1 MNDFPFQDPFHYI
14 RIQATPI
21 NLADNMARV
30 SLKNIVGK
38 KNEINA
44 AVLSL
49 MSHLNE
55 PTWIEDE
62 QGKLLLGN
70 AGEGSTSSFPV
81 NLDTEIIGWVKG
93 DEKAVMIANLL
104 AYLAGKEAEKKKL
117 GTEVLN
123 LYQELNVI
131 YNFSE
136 KLTQTIDPDVI
147 AQLTLEQAIHSI
159 PSHSGVLVL
168 WNEEK
173 KQLLIPAKSGEQLF
187 NEERLRGNPNILLK
201 IGLSGQSEII
211 TDLSLLKEKGII
223 EDNVH
228 SLIYAAMK
236 VKHRIM
242 GAIILAGKEVEQ
254 YAAAHLKLLV
264 TLALQS
270 STAIESA
277 MLYEKNIREARERE
291 EAILRIHE
299 VTKKFVPNEFIRSL
313 GKETLTDVKLGDQ
326 VEKIVTV
333 LFTDIRDFT
342 TLSEKMT
349 PEENFRFVSSFNAR
363 LGPVIRSNNG
373 FINQYLGDSIM
384 AIFPENPEDA
394 LRAAVGMQK
403 AVHELNEERKSM
415 GLAPIRAGIG
425 MHTGSLIMGIT
436 GDEHRMDAAT
446 ISDTVNT
453 AARIESLTKY
463 YRSPLLL
470 SDHTLQYLNGQ
481 NKFHFRHLG
490 GVRLKGKN
498 NLLTIIECINGF
510 DDRQFERKLQ
520 TLSLFNE
527 AMTSYHDQQFENA
540 LQIFQNI
547 LTQDPDDLTAIHFL
561 EKTKKYLREGVPN
574 NWTGAEE
581 MVSK

>member
-1 MNDFPFQDPFHYI
+1 
-14 RIQATPI
+14 
-21 NLADNMARV
+21 MARV
-30 SLKNIVGK
+30 NLKNIVGK
-38 KNEINA
+38 KNEVNA
-44 AVLSL
+44 AVLAL
-49 MSHLNE
+49 MDQLSE
-55 PTWIEDE
+55 VSWIEDE
-62 QGKLLLGN
+62 NGKLLAGN
-70 AGEGSTSSFPV
+70 ATEAPTSSFPV
-81 NLDTEIIGWVKG
+81 NLDNEIIGWVKG
-93 DEKAVMIANLL
+93 DERSTVIANLL
-104 AYLAGKEAEKKKL
+104 GYLAQKETEKKKL

-136 KLTQTIDPDVI
+136 QLTQTIDPDII

-159 PSHSGVLVL
+159 PSHSGVIVL
-168 WNEEK
+168 WSEEK
-173 KQLLIPAKSGEQLF
+173 KQLMIPAKSGEQLF
-187 NEERLRGNPNILLK
+187 NEEQLRNNPGILLK

-223 EDNVH
+223 ESDVH

-242 GAIILAGKEVEQ
+242 GAIILAGKKVEQ
-254 YAAAHLKLLV
+254 YSAAHLKLLV

-299 VTKKFVPNEFIRSL
+299 VTKKFVPHEFIRSL

-349 PEENFRFVSSFNAR
+349 PEENFHFVSSFNAR

-403 AVHELNEERKSM
+403 AVHELNKERKEA
-415 GLAPIRAGIG
+415 GLPIIRAGIG

-436 GDEHRMDAAT
+436 GDEFRMDAAT

-481 NKFHFRHLG
+481 NNFHFRHLG
-490 GVRLKGKN
+490 NVKLKGKN
-498 NLLTIIECINGF
+498 NLLSIVECINGF
-510 DDRQFERKLQ
+510 DELQFERKLQ
-520 TLSLFNE
+520 TLSQFNE
-527 AMTSYHDQQFENA
+527 AMSSYHDQQFENA
-540 LQIFQNI
+540 LQLFQTI
-547 LTQDPDDLTAIHFL
+547 LTTDPDDLTAHYFL
-561 EKTKKYLREGVPN
+561 TNTKKYLREGIPK

-581 MVSK
+581 MVNK

>member
-1 MNDFPFQDPFHYI
+1 
-14 RIQATPI
+14 
-21 NLADNMARV
+21 MARV

-38 KNEINA
+38 KNEINT
-44 AVLSL
+44 AVLAL
-49 MSHLNE
+49 MDQLKGA
-55 PTWIEDE
+55 TWIEDE
-62 QGKLLLGN
+62 NGKLLLGN
-70 AGEGSTSSFPV
+70 STETQGSSFPV
-81 NLDTEIIGWVKG
+81 SLDNEIIGWVKG
-93 DEKAVMIANLL
+93 DERSLMIANLL
-104 AYLAGKEAEKKKL
+104 AYLAEKEAEKKKL
-117 GTEVLN
+117 GTEVLS

-136 KLTQTIDPDVI
+136 QLTETIDPDVI
-147 AQLTLEQAIHSI
+147 AQLTLEQAVHSI
-159 PSHSGVLVL
+159 PSHSGVIVL

-173 KQLLIPAKSGEQLF
+173 KQLVVPARSGEQLF
-187 NEERLRGNPNILLK
+187 NEEQLRNNPGVLLK

-211 TDLSLLKEKGII
+211 TDLSLLKQKGII
-223 EDNVH
+223 ENDVH

-242 GAIILAGKEVEQ
+242 GAIILAGKNVEQ
-254 YAAAHLKLLV
+254 YSAAHLKLLV

-291 EAILRIHE
+291 EAMLRIHE
-299 VTKKFVPNEFIRSL
+299 VTKKFVPLEFIRSL

-349 PEENFRFVSSFNAR
+349 PEENFHFVSSFNAR

-403 AVHELNEERKSM
+403 AVHDLNKERKEL
-415 GLAPIRAGIG
+415 GLPSIRAGIG

-436 GDEHRMDAAT
+436 GDEFRMDAAT

-463 YRSPLLL
+463 YKSPLLL
-470 SDHTLQYLNGQ
+470 SDHTLQYLNEQ
-481 NKFHFRHLG
+481 NGFHFRHLG
-490 GVRLKGKN
+490 SVRLKGKN
-498 NLLTIIECINGF
+498 NLLSIIECINGF
-510 DDRQFERKLQ
+510 EELQFERKLQ
-520 TLSLFNE
+520 TISLFST
-527 AMTSYHDQQFENA
+527 AMSNYHEQQFENA
-540 LQIFQNI
+540 LQLFQTI
-547 LTQDPDDLTAIHFL
+547 LTNDPDDLTAHYFL
-561 EKTKKYLREGVPN
+561 TNTKKYLREGVPK

-581 MVSK
+581 MVNK

>member
-1 MNDFPFQDPFHYI
+1 
-14 RIQATPI
+14 
-21 NLADNMARV
+21 MARV

-38 KNEINA
+38 KNEINT
-44 AVLSL
+44 AVLAL
-49 MSHLNE
+49 MAQLKDA
-55 PTWIEDE
+55 TWIEDE
-62 QGKLLLGN
+62 NGKLLLGN
-70 AGEGSTSSFPV
+70 PTETPGSSFPV
-81 NLDTEIIGWVKG
+81 NLDNEIIGWVKG
-93 DEKAVMIANLL
+93 DENSSMIANLL
-104 AYLAGKEAEKKKL
+104 AYLVQKEAEKKKL

-136 KLTQTIDPDVI
+136 QLTQTIDPDVI
-147 AQLTLEQAIHSI
+147 AQLTLEQAMHSI
-159 PSHSGVLVL
+159 PSDSGVIVL

-173 KQLLIPAKSGEQLF
+173 KQLAVPARSGELLF
-187 NEERLRGNPNILLK
+187 NEEHLRNKPGVLIK

-223 EDNVH
+223 ENDVH

-242 GAIILAGKEVEQ
+242 GAIILAGKNGEQ
-254 YAAAHLKLLV
+254 YSAAHLKLLV

-291 EAILRIHE
+291 EAMLRIHE
-299 VTKKFVPNEFIRSL
+299 VTKKFVPHEFIRSL

-349 PEENFRFVSSFNAR
+349 PEENFHFVSSFNAR

-394 LRAAVGMQK
+394 LQAAVGMQK
-403 AVHELNEERKSM
+403 AVHELNKERKEA
-415 GLAPIRAGIG
+415 GLPSIRAGIG

-436 GDEHRMDAAT
+436 GDEFRMDAAT

-463 YRSPLLL
+463 YKSPLLL
-470 SDHTLQYLNGQ
+470 SDHTLKYLNGQ
-481 NKFHFRHLG
+481 NSFHFRHLG
-490 GVRLKGKN
+490 NVRLKGKN
-498 NLLTIIECINGF
+498 NLLSIIECINGF
-510 DDRQFERKLQ
+510 EELQFERKLH
-520 TLSLFNE
+520 TLSLFST
-527 AMTSYHDQQFENA
+527 AMSNYHDQQFENA
-540 LQIFQNI
+540 LQLFQTI
-547 LTQDPDDLTAIHFL
+547 LTNDPDDLTVSYFL
-561 EKTKKYLREGVPN
+561 SNTKKYLREGVPK

>member
-1 MNDFPFQDPFHYI
+1 
-14 RIQATPI
+14 
-21 NLADNMARV
+21 MARV

-38 KNEINA
+38 KNEINT
-44 AVLSL
+44 AVLAL
-49 MSHLNE
+49 MDQLKE
-55 PTWIEDE
+55 VTWIEDE
-62 QGKLLLGN
+62 NGKLLLGDPTETP
-70 AGEGSTSSFPV
+70 GSSFPV
-81 NLDTEIIGWVKG
+81 NLDNEIIGWVKG
-93 DEKAVMIANLL
+93 DEKSLMIANLL
-104 AYLAGKEAEKKKL
+104 AYLAEKEAEKKKL
-117 GTEVLN
+117 GTEVLS

-136 KLTQTIDPDVI
+136 QLTETIDPDVI
-147 AQLTLEQAIHSI
+147 AQLTLEQAVHSI
-159 PSHSGVLVL
+159 PSHSGVIVL

-173 KQLLIPAKSGEQLF
+173 KQLVVPARSGEQLF
-187 NEERLRGNPNILLK
+187 NEEQLRNNPGVLLK

-211 TDLSLLKEKGII
+211 TDLSLLKQKGII
-223 EDNVH
+223 ENDVH

-242 GAIILAGKEVEQ
+242 GAIILAGKNVEQ
-254 YAAAHLKLLV
+254 YSAAHLKLLV

-291 EAILRIHE
+291 EAMLRIHE
-299 VTKKFVPNEFIRSL
+299 VTKKFVPLEFIRSL

-349 PEENFRFVSSFNAR
+349 PEENFHFVSSFNAR

-403 AVHELNEERKSM
+403 AVHDLNKERKEL
-415 GLAPIRAGIG
+415 GLPSIRAGIG

-436 GDEHRMDAAT
+436 GDEFRMDAAT

-463 YRSPLLL
+463 YKSPLLL
-470 SDHTLQYLNGQ
+470 SDHTLQYLNEQ
-481 NKFHFRHLG
+481 NGFHFRHLG
-490 GVRLKGKN
+490 SVRLKGKN
-498 NLLTIIECINGF
+498 NLLSIVECINGF
-510 DDRQFERKLQ
+510 EELQFERKLQ
-520 TLSLFNE
+520 TLSLFST
-527 AMTSYHDQQFENA
+527 AMSSYHDQQFENA
-540 LQIFQNI
+540 LQLFQTI
-547 LTQDPDDLTAIHFL
+547 LTNDPDDLTAHYFL
-561 EKTKKYLREGVPN
+561 TNTKKYLREGVPT

-581 MVSK
+581 MVNK

>member
-1 MNDFPFQDPFHYI
+1 
-14 RIQATPI
+14 
-21 NLADNMARV
+21 MARV

-38 KNEINA
+38 KNEVNT
-44 AVLSL
+44 AVLAL
-49 MSHLNE
+49 IGQLNE
-55 PTWIEDE
+55 TTWIEDE
-62 QGKLLLGN
+62 NGKLLVGN
-70 AGEGSTSSFPV
+70 SAEAPPSSFPV
-81 NLDTEIIGWVKG
+81 NIDNEIIGWVKG
-93 DEKAVMIANLL
+93 DERSIMIANLL
-104 AYLAGKEAEKKKL
+104 GYLAQKEAEKKKL

-136 KLTQTIDPDVI
+136 QLTQTIDPDII

-159 PSHSGVLVL
+159 PSHSGVIVL

-187 NEERLRGNPNILLK
+187 KEEQIRNNPGVLLK

-223 EDNVH
+223 ESDVH

-242 GAIILAGKEVEQ
+242 GAIILAGKNAEQ
-254 YAAAHLKLLV
+254 YSAAHLKLLV

-291 EAILRIHE
+291 EAMLRIHE
-299 VTKKFVPNEFIRSL
+299 VTKKFVPHEFIRSL

-349 PEENFRFVSSFNAR
+349 PEENFHFVSSFNAR

-403 AVHELNEERKSM
+403 AVHELNKERKEV
-415 GLAPIRAGIG
+415 GLPIIRAGIG

-436 GDEHRMDAAT
+436 GDEFRMDAAT

-463 YRSPLLL
+463 YKSPLLL
-470 SDHTLQYLNGQ
+470 SDHTLQFLNGQ
-481 NKFHFRHLG
+481 NNFHFRHLG
-490 GVRLKGKN
+490 SVKLKGKN
-498 NLLTIIECINGF
+498 NLLSIVECINGF
-510 DDRQFERKLQ
+510 DELQFERKLQ
-520 TLSLFNE
+520 TLPQFSE
-527 AMTSYHDQQFENA
+527 AMNSYHDQQFENA
-540 LQIFQNI
+540 LQIFQTI
-547 LTQDPDDLTAIHFL
+547 LTNDPDDLTAHYFL
-561 EKTKKYLREGVPN
+561 TNTKKYLREGVPK
-574 NWTGAEE
+574 NWTGTEE

>member
-1 MNDFPFQDPFHYI
+1 
-14 RIQATPI
+14 
-21 NLADNMARV
+21 MARV

-38 KNEINA
+38 KNEVNS
-44 AVLSL
+44 AVLAL
-49 MSHLNE
+49 MDQLKE
-55 PTWIEDE
+55 ATWIEDE
-62 QGKLLLGN
+62 NGKLLLGTPTETP
-70 AGEGSTSSFPV
+70 GSSFPI
-81 NLDTEIIGWVKG
+81 NTDNEIIGWVKG
-93 DEKAVMIANLL
+93 DENSLMIANLL
-104 AYLAGKEAEKKKL
+104 AYLVQKEAEKKKL

-136 KLTQTIDPDVI
+136 QLTQTIEPDVI

-159 PSHSGVLVL
+159 PSHSGVIVL

-173 KQLLIPAKSGEQLF
+173 KQLMVPAKSGEQLF
-187 NEERLRGNPNILLK
+187 NEEGLRNNPGVLLK
-201 IGLSGQSEII
+201 IGLGGQSEII

-223 EDNVH
+223 ENDVH

-242 GAIILAGKEVEQ
+242 GAIILAGKKVEQ
-254 YAAAHLKLLV
+254 YSAAHLKLLV

-299 VTKKFVPNEFIRSL
+299 VTKKFVPHEFIRSL

-349 PEENFRFVSSFNAR
+349 PEENFHFVSSFNAR

-403 AVHELNEERKSM
+403 AVHELNKERKEL
-415 GLAPIRAGIG
+415 GLPSIRAGIG

-436 GDEHRMDAAT
+436 GDEFRMDAAT

-463 YRSPLLL
+463 YKSPLLL

-481 NKFHFRHLG
+481 NNFHFRHLG
-490 GVRLKGKN
+490 SVRLKGKN
-498 NLLTIIECINGF
+498 NLLSIIECINGF
-510 DDRQFERKLQ
+510 EELQFERKLQ
-520 TLSLFNE
+520 TLSVFST
-527 AMTSYHDQQFENA
+527 AMSSYHDQQFEIA
-540 LQIFQNI
+540 LQHFQTI
-547 LTQDPDDLTAIHFL
+547 LTNDPDDLTANYFL
-561 EKTKKYLREGVPN
+561 TNTKKYLREGVPK

>member
-1 MNDFPFQDPFHYI
+1 
-14 RIQATPI
+14 
-21 NLADNMARV
+21 MARV

-38 KNEINA
+38 KNEINT
-44 AVLSL
+44 AVLAL
-49 MSHLNE
+49 MAQLKDA
-55 PTWIEDE
+55 TWIEDE
-62 QGKLLLGN
+62 NGKLLLGN
-70 AGEGSTSSFPV
+70 PTETPGSSFPV
-81 NLDTEIIGWVKG
+81 NLDNEIIGWVKG
-93 DEKAVMIANLL
+93 DENSSMIANLL
-104 AYLAGKEAEKKKL
+104 AYLVQKEAEKKKL

-136 KLTQTIDPDVI
+136 QLTQTIDPDVI
-147 AQLTLEQAIHSI
+147 AQLTLEQAMHSI
-159 PSHSGVLVL
+159 PSDSGVIVL

-173 KQLLIPAKSGEQLF
+173 KQLAVPARSGELLF
-187 NEERLRGNPNILLK
+187 NEEHLRNKPGVLIK

-223 EDNVH
+223 ENDVH

-242 GAIILAGKEVEQ
+242 GAIILAGKNSEQ
-254 YAAAHLKLLV
+254 YSAAHLKLLV

-291 EAILRIHE
+291 EAMLRIHE
-299 VTKKFVPNEFIRSL
+299 VTKKFVPHEFIRSL

-349 PEENFRFVSSFNAR
+349 PEENFHFVSSFNAR

-403 AVHELNEERKSM
+403 AVHELNKERKEV
-415 GLAPIRAGIG
+415 GLSSIRAGIG

-436 GDEHRMDAAT
+436 GDEFRMDAAT

-463 YRSPLLL
+463 YKSPLLL
-470 SDHTLQYLNGQ
+470 SDHTLKYLNGQ
-481 NKFHFRHLG
+481 NSFHFRHLG
-490 GVRLKGKN
+490 NVRLKGKN
-498 NLLTIIECINGF
+498 NLLSIIECINGF
-510 DDRQFERKLQ
+510 EELQFERKLH
-520 TLSLFNE
+520 TLSLFST
-527 AMTSYHDQQFENA
+527 AMSNYHDQQFENA
-540 LQIFQNI
+540 LQLFQTI
-547 LTQDPDDLTAIHFL
+547 LTNDPDDLTVSYFL
-561 EKTKKYLREGVPN
+561 SNTKKYLREGVPK